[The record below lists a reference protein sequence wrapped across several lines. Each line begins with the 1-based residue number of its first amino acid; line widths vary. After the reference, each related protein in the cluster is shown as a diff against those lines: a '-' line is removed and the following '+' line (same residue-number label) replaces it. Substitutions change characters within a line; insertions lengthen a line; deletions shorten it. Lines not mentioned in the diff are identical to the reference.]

1 MSRFKA
7 PRAVSSRSLRS
18 LRSRIEPLRERLA
31 IDPVGQ
37 LGVLLER
44 LQAVRVIESALA
56 LAAQCFLALFPL
68 LIAIVATAPPRAA
81 AAMVQTLRDR
91 LGFGSGSVG
100 ALQNLLAD
108 PGELRSNLSL
118 ISFVIIVGSATAF
131 TRTLQRMYQRAW
143 DVPPLGLR
151 GLWRGVAWLAGI
163 AVYFVGLG
171 IAIRLTGNLG
181 ISGLIGSIAGVAM
194 WWWTPYLLLGGRVSW
209 RALLP
214 GAILTALGQLILS
227 SLSAVFVPRMIRS
240 NELQYGT
247 IGTVFAIESWL
258 VIVCGVF
265 VIGGAFGAALGR
277 GPGLIGRLVRGTAD
291 PEGWRR
297 RPPQRPSPR
306 PTGTPEPLTDA
317 PEPPADTPEPSR
329 GRPPLP

>member
-1 MSRFKA
+1 MSGDRVKTA
-7 PRAVSSRSLRS
+7 GTVSW
-18 LRSRIEPLRERLA
+18 RSRIEPLRDRFA
-31 IDPVGQ
+31 INPVGQ
-37 LGVLLER
+37 LAVLLER
-44 LQAVRVIESALA
+44 LQAVRLIESALA

-68 LIAIVATAPPRAA
+68 LIAIIAIAPPHAA
-81 AAMVQTLRDR
+81 AAMVDTLRDR
-91 LGFGSGSVG
+91 LGFGTGSVG
-100 ALQNLLAD
+100 AMRKLLAD
-108 PGELRSNLSL
+108 PGELRSSLSL
-118 ISFVIIVGSATAF
+118 LSFIIIVGSATAF

-171 IAIRLTGNLG
+171 IAIRLTGSLG

-214 GAILTALGQLILS
+214 GALLTALGQLILS
-227 SLSAVFVPRMIRS
+227 SVSAVFVPRMIKS
-240 NELQYGT
+240 NEVQYGT
-247 IGTVFAIESWL
+247 IGTVFAVESWL
-258 VIVCGVF
+258 VIVCGVL
-265 VIGGAFGAALGR
+265 VVGAAFGAALGR

-297 RPPQRPSPR
+297 PPRRPSPP
-306 PTGTPEPLTDA
+306 PTGTPEPPTGA
-317 PEPPADTPEPSR
+317 PSPSPTRRSPPPTR
-329 GRPPLP
+329 